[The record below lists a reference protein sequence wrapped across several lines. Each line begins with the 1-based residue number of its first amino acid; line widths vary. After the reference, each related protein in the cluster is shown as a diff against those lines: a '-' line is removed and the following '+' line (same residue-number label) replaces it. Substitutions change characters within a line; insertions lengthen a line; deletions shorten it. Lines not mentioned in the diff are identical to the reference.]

1 MSKTPRELGMLLGAH
16 MSIAGGI
23 DRSVDRAADFDM
35 NALQIFSHNVR
46 SWETRDLTDEEI
58 EKFKQKRREF
68 GVDYAV
74 VHTSYLLNLAS
85 PKDDLWEKS
94 KRGLIEE
101 IRRAHMLGIPAIN
114 THIGAHTGSGLE
126 TGISR
131 LVEALNEVGSTDV
144 FGKSEVKVLLENT
157 AGSGSKLGSD
167 FGELGKVL
175 EALDSPDRYGVCID
189 TCHGFAAGY
198 DFSTESGL
206 EETLGEFDSKVG
218 LDRLELIHLN
228 DSVGDRGSHKDRHA
242 HIGRGKIGDEGFAA
256 VVNSPALRDLPFVL
270 ETPKEELNGEEADR
284 INLDRIMDLRNSS
297 EGNAPVD

>member
-1 MSKTPRELGMLLGAH
+1 MTENPGELGMLLGAH

-23 DRSVDRAADFDM
+23 DKSVDRAAEFGM
-35 NALQIFSHNVR
+35 NTLQIFSHNVR

-58 EKFKQKRREF
+58 EKFKRKRREL

-85 PKDDLWEKS
+85 PKDDLWGKS
-94 KRGLIEE
+94 KKGLIEE
-101 IRRAHMLGIPAIN
+101 IRRADLLGIPAIN

-126 TGISR
+126 TGIAR
-131 LVEALNEVGSTDV
+131 LVEALRDVQSTEV
-144 FGKSEVKVLLENT
+144 FENSEVKVLLENT
-157 AGSGSKLGSD
+157 AGSGTKLGSD

-175 EALDSPDRYGVCID
+175 EELDSPDRYGVCVD

-198 DFSTESGL
+198 DFSSESGL
-206 EETLGEFDSKVG
+206 KETLEEFEREVG
-218 LDRLELIHLN
+218 LDQLKLIHLN

-256 VVNSPALRDLPFVL
+256 VVNNPALRDLPFVL
-270 ETPKEELNGEEADR
+270 ETPKEELEGEEADR
-284 INLDRIMDLRNSS
+284 INLDRVMDLR
-297 EGNAPVD
+297 D